1 MKTWS
6 LVIPA
11 RMISA
16 VLMQPHGDGVETPS
30 LLSRLLYCAV
40 NHYSGRGGHVQQFTT
55 QSWQASTRLR
65 KIKCADFGLV
75 LSLKSAKG
83 APAGKHSSSSK
94 LINCF

>member
-6 LVIPA
+6 PVIPA
-11 RMISA
+11 RIISA

-55 QSWQASTRLR
+55 QSWQASTRL
-65 KIKCADFGLV
+65 AA
-75 LSLKSAKG
+75 SAQENKMCILW
-83 APAGKHSSSSK
+83 SSSPLSEVSK
-94 LINCF
+94 GCSCGQAQQ